1 MPVVSKGY
9 MLRLV
14 GALLLAWSAITQ
26 AQSPSRLQFDVA
38 SLKPSAPAAP
48 GEPIAINLG
57 TYRNGRMTLGNVT
70 LGDCIKYAYGII
82 SDDQIAGP
90 DWAKGGTVRFD
101 IIAQTPPDTSQEQ
114 ALLMLQSLLAE
125 RLKLAVHHE
134 QRPLSFVALTAG
146 RNGVKFGPAN
156 PDGPVALRNGQ
167 IIHSRISMQVLAM
180 LLSRFERQIILD
192 TTGLDGFHEIKLI
205 WTPDVFRGRTPPG
218 GGPIMLNGEAIDP
231 DGPSLATAVSEQLGL
246 RLESRKGPV
255 DVLVIDHAEKVP
267 LPMGQ
272 GGAKRRE
279 RVRSAANFEPSP
291 ALRATSPG
299 GRGGRR

>member
-1 MPVVSKGY
+1 MF
-9 MLRLV
+9 RLI
-14 GALLLAWSAITQ
+14 GALICACAAISQ
-26 AQSPSRLQFDVA
+26 AQSPSRPQFEVA
-38 SLKPSAPAAP
+38 SLKPSAPTAP

-125 RLKLAVHHE
+125 RLKLAVHRE
-134 QRPLSFVALTAG
+134 QRPLSFVALTVG
-146 RNGVKFGPAN
+146 RNGVKFGPAK

-167 IIHSRISMQVLAM
+167 IIHSRISMQVLAT
-180 LLSRFERQIILD
+180 LISRFERQIVLD
-192 TTGLDGFHEIKLI
+192 MTGLDGFHEIKLI
-205 WTPDVFRGRTPPG
+205 WTPDVFKGRTPPG

-267 LPMGQ
+267 
-272 GGAKRRE
+272 
-279 RVRSAANFEPSP
+279 VAN
-291 ALRATSPG
+291 
-299 GRGGRR
+299 